1 MSQRKF
7 YPTHC
12 WVPQGCFDLVPR
24 HADKDENYAQLLN
37 DEAAKARRDLQAARA
52 AAAGQ
57 SGGEVMDADAGGDA
71 ENEAP
76 DDDDEDIDDIQPADA
91 DAADDGTDDEDDED
105 EDSKLV
111 PTDNLVVVAQVQQNQ
126 GISEAQIHV
135 YNEPNKQFYE
145 HRCFYLDSMPLCFEF
160 VGRGGHL
167 LAIGRMEQ
175 SIQLW
180 DLDLIEALLPSV
192 QLEGHKD
199 AVLDVS
205 WNPRSPQALAS
216 ASADKSVGLWD
227 LDAKRCV
234 RMLDKLHSDKV
245 QCLAWHPQEP
255 HLLLTGGYDST
266 VRLSDCRAPQQQQ
279 QQSASSASS
288 APAAGSAPSWR
299 LDGECERLVWD
310 SRNPF
315 FLMASTERG
324 SVQRCDARAPGA
336 PVSTLTAHDGACS
349 GLCLTDSGLLC
360 TGGADGLVR
369 LWRSNPDGEWKSLAN
384 RNWNIGEVTK
394 LTVNPDC
401 QCVLGITGL
410 TGFQVWDVREHAKA
424 REYLRTRGVPV

>member
-1 MSQRKF
+1 
-7 YPTHC
+7 
-12 WVPQGCFDLVPR
+12 
-24 HADKDENYAQLLN
+24 
-37 DEAAKARRDLQAARA
+37 
-52 AAAGQ
+52 
-57 SGGEVMDADAGGDA
+57 MDADAGGDA

-76 DDDDEDIDDIQPADA
+76 DDDAEDIDDIQPADA
-91 DAADDGTDDEDDED
+91 DAADDGTDDEEDDED

-180 DLDLIEALLPSV
+180 DLDLIEALLPS
-192 QLEGHKD
+192 
-199 AVLDVS
+199 
-205 WNPRSPQALAS
+205 ALAS

-336 PVSTLTAHDGACS
+336 
-349 GLCLTDSGLLC
+349 
-360 TGGADGLVR
+360 
-369 LWRSNPDGEWKSLAN
+369 
-384 RNWNIGEVTK
+384 
-394 LTVNPDC
+394 
-401 QCVLGITGL
+401 
-410 TGFQVWDVREHAKA
+410 
-424 REYLRTRGVPV
+424 